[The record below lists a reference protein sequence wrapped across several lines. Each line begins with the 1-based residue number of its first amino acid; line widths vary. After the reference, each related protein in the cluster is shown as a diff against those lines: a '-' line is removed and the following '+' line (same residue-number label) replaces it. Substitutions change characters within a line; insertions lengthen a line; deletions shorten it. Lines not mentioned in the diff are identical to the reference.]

1 MNVTLIDEENLYC
14 SSPRLPNNERSLPAG
29 DMIYEV
35 RVTVD
40 NKSTMTKD
48 HKNFGYYFDSELS
61 AVVEA
66 ENGPVSG
73 GTQSLLIGKGFT
85 HPNVCNLK
93 VRYGGIEVNPK
104 LLNSTTLS
112 TLSPRVNLPGSVVL
126 ATSGNGQ
133 NYANDITMHYRDK
146 ENTFT
151 YTQDILANYIHPQE
165 GPNSGKTKVMVRAI
179 GLA

>member
-1 MNVTLIDEENLYC
+1 
-14 SSPRLPNNERSLPAG
+14 
-29 DMIYEV
+29 MIYELK
-35 RVTVD
+35 VTVD

-61 AVVEA
+61 AVLDSD
-66 ENGPVSG
+66 NGPAIG

-133 NYANDITMHYRDK
+133 NYANDITMHLRDK

-165 GPNSGKTKVMVRAI
+165 GPNSGKTKVIVRAI
-179 GLA
+179 GLAQFKNDDGSLNKNRPLFYRLLTE